1 MFTRWL
7 EAMTKVSIIR
17 LDAWLV
23 MCNHNGILGRKSLN
37 GIVLLRSIQ
46 FAWVV
51 KRMVE
56 DSRKKNLV
64 RNEQRKI
71 LKWEQMDRGNAL
83 LRHHFAKPFFILLV
97 EEQLLCDNAFGAWV
111 STSFFSSHFFPIFD
125 QLLAVAIYLHQFFF
139 LFAFLQPFFSFFF
152 SLSLRLAK
160 CHIHPLS
167 LTMNV
172 IKSLNVRICIYLCSN
187 RWLAL
192 LAVLKH
198 CRPCFFYLHLYFT

>member
-125 QLLAVAIYLHQFFF
+125 QLLAVAISLHQFFF

-152 SLSLRLAK
+152 SLSLSVSQSVTSIR
-160 CHIHPLS
+160 
-167 LTMNV
+167 
-172 IKSLNVRICIYLCSN
+172 
-187 RWLAL
+187 
-192 LAVLKH
+192 
-198 CRPCFFYLHLYFT
+198 